1 MILNFRYPLSAIR
14 YPLSAIRY
22 PLSALSLL
30 IVSNSKAFRNPEFS
44 VFIPTFVGTK
54 NMFMGLIPTKSFFD
68 LTNSFII
75 LTKSFLN
82 LMKSFLVPTKSFFIL
97 TKSIFIPIH
106 PFFVLT
112 KSFVNPTK
120 IFVDERD
127 SGFDNVINNK
137 S

>member
-1 MILNFRYPLSAIR
+1 
-14 YPLSAIRY
+14 
-22 PLSALSLL
+22 
-30 IVSNSKAFRNPEFS
+30 
-44 VFIPTFVGTK
+44 
-54 NMFMGLIPTKSFFD
+54 
-68 LTNSFII
+68 
-75 LTKSFLN
+75 
-82 LMKSFLVPTKSFFIL
+82 MKSFPVLIQRFFIL
-97 TKSIFIPIH
+97 TKNIFIPIH